1 MKVEP
6 TPLPGVLIVEPDVF
20 GDSRGFFF
28 ETWRESR
35 YRAAGIDVGFC
46 QDNLSRSARGVL
58 RGLHLQQPSAQAKLV
73 WVLEGEVFDVAVD
86 VRVGSP
92 NFGGWFGAAL
102 SFENKRQLFLP
113 EGFAHG
119 FCVISDHAL
128 FAYKCSRDYAADD
141 ELSVLWNDPEIG
153 VDWPVGDP
161 LLSDKDRSA
170 PRLSEIDPGR
180 LPRYLGG

>member
-6 TPLPGVLIVEPDVF
+6 TPLPGVLTVEPDVF

-46 QDNLSRSARGVL
+46 QDNLSRSERGVL
-58 RGLHLQQPSAQAKLV
+58 RGLHLQQPLAQAKLV

-92 NFGGWFGAAL
+92 SFGGWFGATL
-102 SFENKRQLFLP
+102 SSQNKRQLFLP

-119 FCVISDHAL
+119 F
-128 FAYKCSRDYAADD
+128 
-141 ELSVLWNDPEIG
+141 
-153 VDWPVGDP
+153 
-161 LLSDKDRSA
+161 RS
-170 PRLSEIDPGR
+170 
-180 LPRYLGG
+180 